1 MCIEKILEALDASI
15 EKWDNVVTNNL
26 TYEDFKDTLCPL
38 CKEFICDEI
47 DDPDICPIYL
57 DTGECDCY
65 GTFFYDSSLYEDSIP
80 ENRRQADIKM
90 QEYLHDLR
98 RRILDGEAPMA
109 YPDMDWCD

>member
-15 EKWDNVVTNNL
+15 EKWDSVVTHNL
-26 TYEDFKDTLCPL
+26 THIDYKCSKCPL
-38 CKEFICDEI
+38 CEAFICDEI
-47 DDPDICPIYL
+47 DDPGICPIYL
-57 DTGECDCY
+57 DTGKHACR
-65 GTFFYDSSLYEDSIP
+65 GTYFYDSSLWEVSIP
-80 ENRRQADIKM
+80 EHRRQADIKM